1 MLASV
6 TRRPLARLRA
16 RAGVGSP
23 GSECR
28 PTHGGCSFFFVTF
41 FPSVNTQPSEKRSL
55 KLQFLLGWA
64 VRVPER
70 PAWSLGSG
78 WWRNGARAAAQG
90 PSVAQQCQGHHSP
103 GVVQGTAGHGAEDHR
118 LAPHGRTS
126 LRQHRSSR
134 WLHMLVTECLSEA
147 GLYVVIK
154 DSGHH
159 SHPKKLA
166 FT

>member
-6 TRRPLARLRA
+6 TWRPLARLRP
-16 RAGVGSP
+16 RAGARSP

-28 PTHGGCSFFFVTF
+28 PTHSGCMFLFVTF
-41 FPSVNTQPSEKRSL
+41 FPSVNTKPSEKPSL

-78 WWRNGARAAAQG
+78 WWRNGAWAVAKG
-90 PSVAQQCQGHHSP
+90 PSGAQQCQGRHNP
-103 GVVQGTAGHGAEDHR
+103 GVIQGTTGHGTEDHR
-118 LAPHGRTS
+118 LASHGRTS

-134 WLHMLVTECLSEA
+134 QLYMPVAECLSE
-147 GLYVVIK
+147 G
-154 DSGHH
+154 D
-159 SHPKKLA
+159 
-166 FT
+166 FTLSSRTADVTATPRS